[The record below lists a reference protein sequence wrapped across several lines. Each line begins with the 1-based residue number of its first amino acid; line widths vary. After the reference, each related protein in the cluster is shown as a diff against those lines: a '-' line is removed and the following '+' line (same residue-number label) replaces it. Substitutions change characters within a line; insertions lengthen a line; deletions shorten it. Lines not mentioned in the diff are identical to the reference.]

1 MRSCLPAKKWRPGC
15 PQANHLPLD
24 FVKETKKTDLIFISS
39 FEGVIFQAIFQEGQQ
54 MEEKEVNKD
63 GVKTPCCSG
72 WLCSHSSRLN
82 WMVRHRAKNEK
93 SISECFLF
101 DLQVRLLLQLLL
113 TILFLVYFGLPSLD
127 RFRMKRVR

>member
-1 MRSCLPAKKWRPGC
+1 
-15 PQANHLPLD
+15 
-24 FVKETKKTDLIFISS
+24 
-39 FEGVIFQAIFQEGQQ
+39 
-54 MEEKEVNKD
+54 MEEKEVNKV
-63 GVKTPCCSG
+63 GVHTACCSG
-72 WLCSHSSRLN
+72 WLSSHLN

-127 RFRMKRVR
+127 RFRMKRVRSIFSLKPHHMSHR